1 MNTPKASALPPKW
14 LTVQCLGP
22 DERSHYL
29 HALSQARYEVLS
41 DAENLLIIC
50 HVLEELGRRITGTKS
65 EGLGQYVDALVSW
78 VTPERRDRCARH
90 LERVRQAR
98 NDAAHQG
105 IYARN
110 AALKAVLVCLD
121 LEEVIRQ
128 AMAVVEDIMVGGVVV
143 ARPFMTL
150 AKVREE
156 MLVSSFSYLP
166 LEWEGQWFLIAD
178 YELATLWHQLTR
190 KARESQL
197 LTEFLHPDA
206 AHRLTLIPAPLL
218 PASTPLEGLV
228 VGRPPGTDPRRQPE
242 RRWDPLRLR
251 LAVSP
256 GVPAGAGPAGCSIS
270 FSSSDVECS
279 DSRPGEAW

>member
-1 MNTPKASALPPKW
+1 MAFRHLTGGRDVNTPKAPASTANW
-14 LTVQCLGP
+14 LTVQSLGP
-22 DERSHYL
+22 DERRHYL
-29 HALSQARYEVLS
+29 RALSRARYEVLS
-41 DAENLLIIC
+41 DSESLLSIC
-50 HVLEELGRRITGTKS
+50 HVLEELGRRITGTRS

-78 VTPERRDRCARH
+78 VTPERTDRCARH

-128 AMAVVEDIMVGGVVV
+128 TMAVVEDIMVGGVVV
-143 ARPFMTL
+143 AKPFMTL

-166 LEWEGQWFLIAD
+166 VEWDGQWFLIAD
-178 YELATLWHQLTR
+178 YHLATLWHRLTR

-197 LTEFLHPDA
+197 LTEFLPPDA
-206 AHRLTLIPAPLL
+206 ADRLALIPAPRL
-218 PASTPLEGLV
+218 PASTPLEDLV
-228 VGRPPGTDPRRQPE
+228 VG
-242 RRWDPLRLR
+242 PL
-251 LAVSP
+251 
-256 GVPAGAGPAGCSIS
+256 PALIQDDHENVIGILSA
-270 FSSSDVECS
+270 FD
-279 DSRPGEAW
+279 WL